1 MRVITLDQVDSE
13 LSNLKFEKRE
23 NVSIRIALEDNKE
36 IVYQKLCKIFEHNF
50 GTIPKRIPGYGS
62 TDPMFVDK
70 RIMDLRK
77 ETDATLG
84 VSGLLIV
91 ETITIRV
98 EFGAVYDY
106 LRISDYFLI
115 NPSPKK
121 MALQYELDSKA
132 PWKLNHAELCKKF
145 SYDDVKKI
153 YPTSID
159 LSKIYKSDSRTENIV
174 HITKYLKHLKSR
186 NNVKQKRKKETEVGL
201 VSASFEMM
209 KLLAKLNEE
218 FGDDIKGTLDSSG
231 TIIRY
236 RTVRGTFSFVC
247 RPKDNLFNIYADK
260 GWRNGATMDQAFHF
274 ICGLIK
280 GGMVI

>member
-13 LSNLKFEKRE
+13 LSNLKFEKRD

-36 IVYQKLCKIFEHNF
+36 IVYQKLCKIFENNF
-50 GTIPKRIPGYGS
+50 GTTPKRISEYPS
-62 TDPMFVDK
+62 SDPLYVSK

-77 ETDATLG
+77 ETDTILG

-91 ETITIRV
+91 ETIFIRV
-98 EFGAVYDY
+98 EFGSVYDY
-106 LRISDYFLI
+106 LRISDYYLI

-121 MALQYELDSKA
+121 MVLQYELDNTSS
-132 PWKLNHAELCKKF
+132 WRLNHTELCKKF
-145 SYDDVKKI
+145 SYDDMKKI
-153 YPTSID
+153 FPTSID
-159 LSKIYKSDSRTENIV
+159 FSKTYKSDSKTENII

-186 NNVKQKRKKETEVGL
+186 NNVQQKKKKETEVGL

-218 FGDDIKGTLDSSG
+218 FGEDIKGVLDSSG
-231 TIIRY
+231 TIIKY
-236 RTVRGTFSFVC
+236 RTIRGTFSFVC

-260 GWRNGATMDQAFHF
+260 VWSNGATMDQSFHF